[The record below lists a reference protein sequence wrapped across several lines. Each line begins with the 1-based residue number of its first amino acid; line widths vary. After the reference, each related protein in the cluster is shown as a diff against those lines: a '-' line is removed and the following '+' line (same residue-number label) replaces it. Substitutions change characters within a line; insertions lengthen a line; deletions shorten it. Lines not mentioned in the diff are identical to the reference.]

1 MLGAICG
8 FLGSLLDSV
17 LGGLLQ
23 PTWFCRDRK
32 RVVKHPT
39 ARERKARQVE
49 LISGREVLTNEQV
62 NLLSVLLTTAV
73 APVIG
78 RALWGGWGFV

>member
-17 LGGLLQ
+17 LGGVLQ
-23 PTWFCRDRK
+23 PTWFCHDRK

-39 ARERKARQVE
+39 ARERRAGLVT
-49 LISGREVLTNEQV
+49 LISGRELLTNEQV
-62 NLLSVLLTTAV
+62 NLLSVLATTAV
-73 APVIG
+73 APLIG
-78 RALWGGWGFV
+78 RALCGGGH

>member
-1 MLGAICG
+1 M
-8 FLGSLLDSV
+8 LDSI
-17 LGGLLQ
+17 LGGVLQ

-39 ARERKARQVE
+39 AKERREGLVT

-62 NLLSVLLTTAV
+62 NALSVLLTTAV
-73 APVIG
+73 APAIG
-78 RALWGGWGFV
+78 RALWVFRGSAES